1 VISREMQLVARL
13 CAERAGLRIDP
24 EKHYLVE
31 NRLAP
36 VARREGFS
44 SIEEFLGAVRDRDEE
59 RLIWALVE
67 AMSPSETSFFR
78 EPETFELIAQKVLPD
93 LARRSEGRPL
103 RVWAAACGTGQE
115 VYSLAM
121 LLSEQPAAG
130 STFELTGSDLCER
143 RLEKAQSGLY
153 SQFEVQRGLSAHRL
167 VRHFENAEEGFAL
180 SPRIRSSVRWR
191 RVNLVEDV
199 GRMGRFDLVLCRG
212 LTPHL
217 TDAARERALAN
228 LVSALAPGGVL
239 ALGPDETAPGLV
251 AAPGLAGF
259 QMRAEDRRA
268 AA

>member
-1 VISREMQLVARL
+1 MQLVTRL

-24 EKHYLVE
+24 EKHYLAE

-67 AMSPSETSFFR
+67 AMSPSET
-78 EPETFELIAQKVLPD
+78 AQKVLPE
-93 LARRSEGRPL
+93 LARRGEGRPL
-103 RVWAAACGTGQE
+103 RLWAASCGTGQE

-121 LLSEQPAAG
+121 LLAEQSSVGA
-130 STFELTGSDLCER
+130 TFELTGSDLCER

-191 RVNLVEDV
+191 RVNLIEDV
-199 GRMGRFDLVLCRG
+199 SRMGRFDLVLCRG
-212 LTPHL
+212 LTPQL
-217 TDAARERALAN
+217 TDAARERVLAN

-239 ALGPDETAPGLV
+239 ALGPAETAPGLV

-259 QMRAEDRRA
+259 QMRAEDRRVA
-268 AA
+268 A